1 MKILHCADIHLGSK
15 MEARLPK
22 EKSDERKVEL
32 RASFNRMIERAKAEG
47 VRLVLLSGD
56 VFDSERPLKRDK
68 EFFYS
73 VVGNNPE
80 IDFLYLRGNHDGKE
94 SYVEYG
100 LANLKTFG
108 GEWTKYSYGE
118 LDVYGIEMDAGNAQ
132 SLYSTLKTDAGR
144 KNIVMLHGQAGDGSG
159 KDKVNLTKLRNR
171 AIDYLALGHIH
182 AYECQKLDDR
192 GIWAYS
198 GCLEG
203 RGFDEPGEKGF
214 VLLDTDGEWKAEFVP
229 NATRVIEEIQVDV
242 TGTADFY
249 GAFQKCRQSI
259 KCKKTDLLR
268 INLVGEI
275 DYDNATLAVD
285 MRKNFENDY
294 YFVSVKDK
302 TVRRF
307 DMEKIAA
314 DPSLRG
320 EFIRTV
326 LARTDL
332 DEQFKQKV
340 VDAGL
345 KALSGREVD

>member
-22 EKSDERKVEL
+22 EKSDERKAEV
-32 RASFNRMIERAKAEG
+32 RASFNRMIERAKAAG

-94 SYVEYG
+94 SYVQYG
-100 LANLKTFG
+100 LSNLKTFG
-108 GEWTKYSYGE
+108 NEWTKYSYDE
-118 LDVYGIEMDAGNAQ
+118 LDIYGIEMDAGNAQ

-144 KNIVMLHGQAGDGSG
+144 KNIVMLHGQVGDGSG
-159 KDKVNLTKLRNR
+159 KDKINLTKLKNR
-171 AIDYLALGHIH
+171 GIDYLALGHIH
-182 AYECQKLDDR
+182 AFDCQKLDDR
-192 GIWAYS
+192 GVWAYS

-203 RGFDEPGEKGF
+203 RGFDETGEKGF
-214 VLLDTDGEWKAEFVP
+214 VLLDTDGAWKTQFVP
-229 NATRVIEEIQVDV
+229 NSARVIEEICVDL
-242 TGTADFY
+242 TGTDDFY
-249 GAFQKCRQSI
+249 GAFRKCRQSV
-259 KCKKTDLLR
+259 KCKGKDMLR

-294 YFVSVKDK
+294 YFVSVKDR

-307 DMEKIAA
+307 DTEKIAA
-314 DPSLRG
+314 DPSLKG

-332 DEQFKQKV
+332 DEIFKQKV